1 MRSRMDVGVLLSDR
15 SGENAR
21 DLIVLVR
28 DIDETHL
35 LSLLDAILG
44 FVVVVAPLKCCLRSP

>member
-1 MRSRMDVGVLLSDR
+1 MRSCMNVGVLLSDR
-15 SGENAR
+15 SEENSR

-44 FVVVVAPLKCCLRSP
+44 FVDVVISLKIW

>member
-15 SGENAR
+15 SGDNAR

-28 DIDETHL
+28 GIDETLL
-35 LSLLDAILG
+35 LSLPDLVLG
-44 FVVVVAPLKCCLRSP
+44 FVDVVASLKIW

>member
-1 MRSRMDVGVLLSDR
+1 MDVGVLLSDW

-28 DIDETHL
+28 GIDETL
-35 LSLLDAILG
+35 
-44 FVVVVAPLKCCLRSP
+44 